1 MLRLSRNADYA
12 LRLMLEVGG
21 HDQGLLTT
29 AEVARRQEIPFEFLR
44 KIAHTLVSSGL
55 LVSERGMRG
64 GLSLGRPAE
73 EISVL
78 DIVRAFGPP
87 SLNRCTIDPP
97 RCDRRSTCAVY
108 PVWAEAQS
116 QVERILGGSRLS
128 ELVERQEAL
137 SRRERR
143 PRRTREA
150 ALGVTANPGRA

>member
-1 MLRLSRNADYA
+1 QRPCSLIICDLDLFKQVNDIFGHQAGD
-12 LRLMLEVGG
+12 EVIKSMAN
-21 HDQGLLTT
+21 LLKDSCRVGDL
-29 AEVARRQEIPFEFLR
+29 VARYGGEEFVMLCADCDNATAAR
-44 KIAHTLVSSGL
+44 
-55 LVSERGMRG
+55 R
-64 GLSLGRPAE
+64 AE

-97 RCDRRSTCAVY
+97 RCDRRPTCAVY